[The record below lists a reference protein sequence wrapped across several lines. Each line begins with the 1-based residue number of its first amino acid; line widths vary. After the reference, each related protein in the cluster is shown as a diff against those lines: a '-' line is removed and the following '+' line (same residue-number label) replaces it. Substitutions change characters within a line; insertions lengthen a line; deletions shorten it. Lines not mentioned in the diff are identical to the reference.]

1 MSQKKTKDLIYKF
14 ILKLSS
20 VPFAKLGPLRV
31 DIAMHPLPTRGRGDG
46 GAHVS
51 HSVVYYCGKRL
62 TDHSGAHECEIC
74 PGQ

>member
-31 DIAMHPLPTRGRGDG
+31 NIAMHPLPTRGRGDG
-46 GAHVS
+46 GAHVN
-51 HSVVYYCGKRL
+51 HSVLHY
-62 TDHSGAHECEIC
+62 
-74 PGQ
+74 